1 MFQAFRHNKTYL
13 NLLLVTLIIVQSV
26 SQLHLH
32 HDDHDEHVDES
43 NCITCHLNSS
53 SFVPVADLSLTL
65 ESLGILLIIIYLQS
79 FLIRNNQK
87 YPLNSRTP
95 PLL

>member
-1 MFQAFRHNKTYL
+1 MFQVSRHNKIYL
-13 NLLLVTLIIVQSV
+13 NLLLVILIIAQSV

-32 HDDHDEHVDES
+32 HDDHDEHVADS
-43 NCITCHLNSS
+43 NCVICHLNLS

-65 ESLGILLIIIYLQS
+65 GGLGILLVIIYLQS

-87 YPLNSRTP
+87 YPFNSRSP

>member
-1 MFQAFRHNKTYL
+1 MFQVSRHNKIYL
-13 NLLLVTLIIVQSV
+13 NLLLVLLIIVQSV

-32 HDDHDEHVDES
+32 HDEHVTDS

-65 ESLGILLIIIYLQS
+65 DSLGILLVIIYLRS

-87 YPLNSRTP
+87 YPFNSRSP